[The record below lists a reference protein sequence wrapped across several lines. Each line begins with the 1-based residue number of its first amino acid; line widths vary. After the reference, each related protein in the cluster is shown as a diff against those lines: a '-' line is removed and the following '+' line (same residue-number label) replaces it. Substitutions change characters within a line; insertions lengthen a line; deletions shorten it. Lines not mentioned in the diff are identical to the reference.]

1 MAQITL
7 FVAWLGDFEID
18 VKAAGLKI
26 TEISHEYGE
35 YYVTIRGT
43 RDKITNFLNDSYCV
57 GMSHEEIAI
66 FLEYYCYGDKEDA
79 AFFLEES
86 YEDLN

>member
-1 MAQITL
+1 MSYIDL
-7 FVAWLGDFEID
+7 DFAGEIVDGAVVCEDGPLSIAFTEAGAD
-18 VKAAGLKI
+18 VKVAKAVDIGQCI
-26 TEISHEYGE
+26 V
-35 YYVTIRGT
+35 VTLEGT
-43 RDKITNFLNDSYCV
+43 REQL
-57 GMSHEEIAI
+57 AI